1 MKLSEMNTAQ
11 LAKALCTLSAPVGRL
26 VEDVELMRGI
36 ADAGKDKSTI
46 GEKMGALLPKVIPAL
61 LDKHFDDV
69 VLILSALTGKTAAA
83 IRKQNGFETIKDVR
97 SCFDKDLLDFF
108 KSSADMERTELQA

>member
-36 ADAGKDKSTI
+36 ADAGKGKETM
-46 GEKMGALLPKVIPAL
+46 GEKLGALLPKVIPAL

-69 VLILSALTGKTAAA
+69 VLILSALTGKTAEA

-97 SCFDKDLLDFF
+97 SCFDGDLLDFF
-108 KSSADMERTELQA
+108 KSSAGMERTESQE

>member
-1 MKLSEMNTAQ
+1 MKLSEMNTVEM
-11 LAKALCTLSAPVGRL
+11 AKALCQLAAPVGRL
-26 VEDVELMRGI
+26 AEDVELLRAI
-36 ADAGKDKSTI
+36 ASAGKDKNTL
-46 GEKMGALLPKVIPAL
+46 GEKLGALLPQVIPAL
-61 LDKHFDDV
+61 LGDHFEDV

-97 SCFDKDLLDFF
+97 SCFDRDLLDFF